1 MTAATIQVSLG
12 ARFVEALGFAARL
25 HAGQVRKGTGIP
37 YVSHLLAVAG
47 LVLED
52 GGDEDEAIAA
62 LLHDAAEDQGGTAVL
77 DEIRERFGD
86 RVAAIVRGCSD
97 PLEQPKPPWRPRK
110 ETYLRL
116 LRSAPPDV
124 LRVALAD
131 KVHNARSVL
140 ADLRTLGPALWARF
154 NAPRDDQLWYF
165 RALVDLFGRR
175 YPGPLADELGRIVA
189 EIERLG

>member
-25 HAGQVRKGTGIP
+25 HARQVRKGTGI
-37 YVSHLLAVAG
+37 
-47 LVLED
+47 
-52 GGDEDEAIAA
+52 
-62 LLHDAAEDQGGTAVL
+62 
-77 DEIRERFGD
+77 
-86 RVAAIVRGCSD
+86 